1 MSNIFSSSIGK
12 KLVMSLSGL
21 FLIVF
26 LLVHLG
32 VNSLLMFDNTGR
44 LFNLGAH
51 FMATNPLIKVFEP
64 VLALGF
70 ILHIVWASTITLRN
84 MQARPVKYAANNQ
97 SGNATFASRNM
108 YVLGA
113 IVLGFLIIHLANFFV
128 KIKFTGSD
136 LLADVDVDGVKMEN
150 AYNLVTTL
158 FRNPVY
164 SLIYVVWVF
173 ALWFHLT
180 HGFWSAFQ
188 TVGLNNQIWI
198 KRWKAVAYVYATI
211 VAVGFAV
218 MPLFF
223 LLGLDA

>member
-12 KLVMSLSGL
+12 KLVMSLTGL

-32 VNSLLMFDNTGR
+32 INSLLLFDKSGD

-70 ILHIVWASTITLRN
+70 LLHIVWAFTLTLRN
-84 MQARPVKYAANNQ
+84 MQARPVKYAVNKQ

-108 YVLGA
+108 FVLGL
-113 IVLGFLIIHLANFFV
+113 IVLGFLAIHLANFFI
-128 KIKFTGSD
+128 KIKFTGSP
-136 LLADVDVDGVKMEN
+136 LLAEVDVDGVMMEN
-150 AYNLVTTL
+150 AYALVSQL
-158 FRNPVY
+158 FLNPLYSVVY
-164 SLIYVVWVF
+164 VIWVG

-188 TVGLNNQIWI
+188 TIGLNNQIWI
-198 KRWKAVAYVYATI
+198 KRWKAVAYIYATVI
-211 VAVGFAV
+211 AVGFAII
-218 MPLFF
+218 PLYF
-223 LLGLDA
+223 LLGFNA

>member
-51 FMATNPLIKVFEP
+51 FMAVNPLIKVFEP

-70 ILHIVWASTITLRN
+70 LLHIVWAFTITLRN
-84 MQARPVKYAANNQ
+84 MQARPVKYAVNNQ

-108 YVLGA
+108 FVLGV
-113 IVLGFLIIHLANFFV
+113 IVLGFLAIHLANFFV
-128 KIKFTGSD
+128 KIKFTGSP
-136 LLADVDVDGVKMEN
+136 LLAEVNVDGVMMEN
-150 AYNLVTTL
+150 AYGLVVEL
-158 FRNPVY
+158 FRNPIY
-164 SLIYVVWVF
+164 SVIYVIWVI

-211 VAVGFAV
+211 VAAGFAII
-218 MPLFF
+218 PLFF